1 MNSEPP
7 AASRA
12 TVIGMLGLDAALIII
27 FAAFGIASHDGSLDM
42 LSIARVAV
50 PFLLPYL
57 LLAATIKPT
66 RLIHN
71 VFPVGVALWLVTV
84 VLGPVFRAA
93 FFGDT
98 SAMAFILVTA
108 GVLGVFLLGRRS
120 ISNVVTRRHQN
131 A

>member
-1 MNSEPP
+1 M
-7 AASRA
+7 
-12 TVIGMLGLDAALIII
+12 IGMLGLDAVLIII

-84 VLGPVFRAA
+84 VLGPVFRAV

-120 ISNVVTRRHQN
+120 ISNVITRRHQN

>member
-12 TVIGMLGLDAALIII
+12 TVIGMLGLDATLIII
-27 FAAFGIASHDGSLDM
+27 FAIFGIASHEGSLDFW
-42 LSIARVAV
+42 SIARVAI
-50 PFLLPYL
+50 PFLLPYVA
-57 LLAATIKPT
+57 LAATIKPT

-84 VLGPVFRAA
+84 VLGPVLRAA
-93 FFGDT
+93 LFDDT

-108 GVLGVFLLGRRS
+108 GVLGVLLLGRRS
-120 ISNVVTRRHQN
+120 ISHLVTRRHQN